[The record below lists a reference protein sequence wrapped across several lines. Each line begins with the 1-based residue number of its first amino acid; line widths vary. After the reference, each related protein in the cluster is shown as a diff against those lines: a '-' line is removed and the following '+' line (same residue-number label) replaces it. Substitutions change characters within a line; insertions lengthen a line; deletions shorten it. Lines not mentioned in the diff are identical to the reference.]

1 VKNPLIVQKF
11 GGTSVGSIDRI
22 HQVAEH
28 IIKAK
33 DDGNQVVVVVSA
45 MSGETNRLMELAYQ
59 IDSVPTARELDVL
72 LSSGEQVSMALL
84 AMTLHK
90 LGYAARSL
98 TGAQANIVTDNQH
111 NDAKIKHIDTNAIFD
126 LLKQD
131 QIVIVA
137 GFQGVNENGDITTL
151 GRGGSDTTA
160 VTLAG
165 ALSADECQIFTDVDG
180 IYTCDPRVVKN
191 AQKMDVIDFPSMEAM
206 ASRGAKVL
214 HLPSVQYAWK
224 NNVPLRVLS
233 TFDVNEGS
241 LVKGDSSKQAVSG
254 IAIQRDLIIIEVDS
268 EHLSGVTK
276 QCQMLGIDI
285 WNVIEET
292 DRTGIMIKQDACA
305 KLELV
310 FSDKIRNSEEV
321 SLLTAVGLEANG
333 MVDHACELLIQ
344 QDIAINFCSQNALT
358 MMLVL
363 TPESVDTA
371 ANILHD
377 AYVKSSEAVNIQQKH
392 AFLGNF
398 SVTR

>member
-1 VKNPLIVQKF
+1 MKKPLIVQKF
-11 GGTSVGSIDRI
+11 GGTSVGSIERI

-33 DDGNQVVVVVSA
+33 NDGNQVVVVVSA
-45 MSGETNRLMELAYQ
+45 MSGETNRLMDLAKQ

-72 LSSGEQVSMALL
+72 LSAGEQVSMALL
-84 AMTLHK
+84 AMTLNKMGH
-90 LGYAARSL
+90 AARSL

-111 NDAKIKHIDTNAIFD
+111 NDATIKHIDTTTIMG
-126 LLKQD
+126 LLEQD

-151 GRGGSDTTA
+151 GRGGSDTSA
-160 VTLAG
+160 VALAG
-165 ALSADECQIFTDVDG
+165 ALRANECQIFTDVDG

-191 AQKMDVIDFPSMEAM
+191 ARKLAVIDFPSMEAM

-214 HLPSVQYAWK
+214 HLPSVQFAWK

-241 LVKGDSSKQAVSG
+241 LVKGESGSQAVSG
-254 IAIQRDLIIIEVDS
+254 IAIQRDLAIIEVDK
-268 EHLSGVTK
+268 EHLSSATK

-285 WNVIEET
+285 WNVIEEAE
-292 DRTGIMIKQDACA
+292 RAGIMIKQDACA
-305 KLELV
+305 KFDLV
-310 FSDKIRNSEEV
+310 FSDKIRNSEVV

-333 MVDHACELLIQ
+333 MVEHACDLLAKR
-344 QDIAINFCSQNALT
+344 DIEINFSATNALT

-363 TPESVDTA
+363 APECVDTA

-377 AYVKSSEAVNIQQKH
+377 AYITSSEALNIQQKH
-392 AFLGNF
+392 AFLG
-398 SVTR
+398 

>member
-1 VKNPLIVQKF
+1 MKKPLIVQKF
-11 GGTSVGSIDRI
+11 GGTSVGSIERI

-33 DDGNQVVVVVSA
+33 NDGNQVVVVVSA
-45 MSGETNRLMELAYQ
+45 MSGETNRLMDLAKQ

-72 LSSGEQVSMALL
+72 LSAGEQVSMALL
-84 AMTLHK
+84 AMTLNKMGH
-90 LGYAARSL
+90 AARSL

-111 NDAKIKHIDTNAIFD
+111 NDATIKHIDTTTIMG
-126 LLKQD
+126 LLEQD

-151 GRGGSDTTA
+151 GRGGSDTSA
-160 VTLAG
+160 VALAG
-165 ALSADECQIFTDVDG
+165 ALRADECQIFTDVDG

-191 AQKMDVIDFPSMEAM
+191 ARKLAVIDFPSMEAM

-214 HLPSVQYAWK
+214 HLPSVQFAWK

-241 LVKGDSSKQAVSG
+241 LVKGELGNQAVSG
-254 IAIQRDLIIIEVDS
+254 IAIQRDLAIIEVDK
-268 EHLSGVTK
+268 EHLSSATK

-285 WNVIEET
+285 WNVIEEAE
-292 DRTGIMIKQDACA
+292 RAGIMIKQDACA
-305 KLELV
+305 KFDLV
-310 FSDKIRNSEEV
+310 FSDKIRNSEVV

-333 MVDHACELLIQ
+333 MVEHACDLLAKR
-344 QDIAINFCSQNALT
+344 DIEINFSATNALT

-363 TPESVDTA
+363 APECVDTA

-377 AYVKSSEAVNIQQKH
+377 AYITSSEALNIQQKH
-392 AFLGNF
+392 AFLG
-398 SVTR
+398 

>member
-1 VKNPLIVQKF
+1 MVKKPLIVQKF
-11 GGTSVGSIDRI
+11 GGTSVGSIERI

-33 DDGNQVVVVVSA
+33 NDGNQVVVVVSA
-45 MSGETNRLMELAYQ
+45 MSGETNRLMDLAKQ

-72 LSSGEQVSMALL
+72 LSAGEQVSMALL
-84 AMTLHK
+84 AMTLNK
-90 LGYAARSL
+90 LGHAARSL

-111 NDAKIKHIDTNAIFD
+111 NDATIKHIDTKTILG
-126 LLKQD
+126 LLEQD

-151 GRGGSDTTA
+151 GRGGSDTSA
-160 VTLAG
+160 VALAG
-165 ALSADECQIFTDVDG
+165 ALRADECQIFTDVDG

-191 AQKMDVIDFPSMEAM
+191 ARKLAVIDFPSMEAM

-214 HLPSVQYAWK
+214 HLPSVQFAWK

-241 LVKGDSSKQAVSG
+241 LVKGELGNQAVSG
-254 IAIQRDLIIIEVDS
+254 IAIQRDLAIIEVDK
-268 EHLSGVTK
+268 EHLSSATK

-292 DRTGIMIKQDACA
+292 ERAGITIKQDACA
-305 KLELV
+305 KFDLV
-310 FSDKIRNSEEV
+310 FSDKIRNSEVV

-333 MVDHACELLIQ
+333 MVEHACDLLAKR
-344 QDIAINFCSQNALT
+344 DIEINFSATNALT

-363 TPESVDTA
+363 APECVDTA

-377 AYVKSSEAVNIQQKH
+377 AYITSSEALNIQQKH
-392 AFLGNF
+392 AFLG
-398 SVTR
+398 

>member
-1 VKNPLIVQKF
+1 M
-11 GGTSVGSIDRI
+11 GSIERI

-33 DDGNQVVVVVSA
+33 NDGNQVVVVVSA
-45 MSGETNRLMELAYQ
+45 MSGETNRLMDLAKQ
-59 IDSVPTARELDVL
+59 VDSVPTARELDVL
-72 LSSGEQVSMALL
+72 LSAGEQVSMALL
-84 AMTLHK
+84 AMTLNK

-111 NDAKIKHIDTNAIFD
+111 NDATIKHIDTSTIMD
-126 LLKQD
+126 LLEQD

-151 GRGGSDTTA
+151 GRGGSDTSA

-165 ALSADECQIFTDVDG
+165 ALCADECQIFTDVDG

-191 AQKMDVIDFPSMEAM
+191 AQKMAVIDFPSMEAM

-233 TFDVNEGS
+233 TFELNEGS
-241 LVKGDSSKQAVSG
+241 LVKGESGSKAVSG
-254 IAIQRDLIIIEVDS
+254 IAIQRDLAIIEVDD
-268 EHLSGVTK
+268 EHLPSVTK

-292 DRTGIMIKQDACA
+292 ERTGIMIKQDACA
-305 KLELV
+305 KLDLV
-310 FSDKIRNSEEV
+310 FSDKIRNSEVV

-333 MVDHACELLIQ
+333 MVDHAFELLAQ
-344 QDIAINFCSQNALT
+344 QDIAINFCSTNALT

-363 TPESVDTA
+363 PPESVDAA
-371 ANILHD
+371 ANILHN
-377 AYVKSSEAVNIQQKH
+377 AYITSSEVLNIQQKH
-392 AFLGNF
+392 AFLG
-398 SVTR
+398 

>member
-1 VKNPLIVQKF
+1 
-11 GGTSVGSIDRI
+11 
-22 HQVAEH
+22 
-28 IIKAK
+28 
-33 DDGNQVVVVVSA
+33 
-45 MSGETNRLMELAYQ
+45 
-59 IDSVPTARELDVL
+59 
-72 LSSGEQVSMALL
+72 
-84 AMTLHK
+84 
-90 LGYAARSL
+90 
-98 TGAQANIVTDNQH
+98 
-111 NDAKIKHIDTNAIFD
+111 
-126 LLKQD
+126 
-131 QIVIVA
+131 
-137 GFQGVNENGDITTL
+137 
-151 GRGGSDTTA
+151 
-160 VTLAG
+160 
-165 ALSADECQIFTDVDG
+165 
-180 IYTCDPRVVKN
+180 
-191 AQKMDVIDFPSMEAM
+191 MDVIDFPSMEAM

-276 QCQMLGIDI
+276 QCQMLGIDL

-392 AFLGNF
+392 AFLGKF

>member
-1 VKNPLIVQKF
+1 MKKPLIVQKF
-11 GGTSVGSIDRI
+11 GGTSVGSIERI

-33 DDGNQVVVVVSA
+33 SDGNQVVVVVSA
-45 MSGETNRLMELAYQ
+45 MSGETNRLMELAKQ
-59 IDSVPTARELDVL
+59 VDSVPTARELDVL
-72 LSSGEQVSMALL
+72 LSAGEQVSMALL
-84 AMTLHK
+84 AMTLNK
-90 LGYAARSL
+90 LGFAARSL

-111 NDAKIKHIDTNAIFD
+111 NDATIKHIDTTTIMD
-126 LLKQD
+126 LLEKE

-151 GRGGSDTTA
+151 GRGGSDTSA

-165 ALSADECQIFTDVDG
+165 ALDADECQIFTDVDG

-191 AQKMDVIDFPSMEAM
+191 ARKIDVIDFPSMEAM

-214 HLPSVQYAWK
+214 HLPSVQYAWQHD
-224 NNVPLRVLS
+224 VPLRVLS

-241 LVKGDSSKQAVSG
+241 LVKGEANPYAISG
-254 IAIQRDLIIIEVDS
+254 IAIQRDLAIIEVDR
-268 EHLSGVTK
+268 EHLSSATK

-285 WNVIEET
+285 WSVIEET
-292 DRTGIMIKQDACA
+292 ERTGIMIKQDACA

-321 SLLTAVGLEANG
+321 SLLTAVGLEAGG
-333 MVDHACELLIQ
+333 MVEHAVSLLAEKGILTH
-344 QDIAINFCSQNALT
+344 FCSTDALS

-363 TPESVDTA
+363 LPESVDVA

-377 AYVKSSEAVNIQQKH
+377 AYVTSSEVVNIQQKH
-392 AFLGNF
+392 AFLG
-398 SVTR
+398 

>member
-1 VKNPLIVQKF
+1 M
-11 GGTSVGSIDRI
+11 GSIERI

-33 DDGNQVVVVVSA
+33 NDGNQVVVVVSA
-45 MSGETNRLMELAYQ
+45 MSGETNRLMDLAKQ

-72 LSSGEQVSMALL
+72 LSAGEQVSMALL
-84 AMTLHK
+84 AMTLNK
-90 LGYAARSL
+90 LGHAARSL

-111 NDAKIKHIDTNAIFD
+111 NDATIKHIDTKTILG
-126 LLKQD
+126 LLEQD

-151 GRGGSDTTA
+151 GRGGSDTSA
-160 VTLAG
+160 VALAG
-165 ALSADECQIFTDVDG
+165 ALRADECQIFTDVDG

-191 AQKMDVIDFPSMEAM
+191 ARKLAVIDFPSMEAM

-214 HLPSVQYAWK
+214 HLPSVQFAWK

-241 LVKGDSSKQAVSG
+241 LVKGELGNQAVSG
-254 IAIQRDLIIIEVDS
+254 IAIQRDLAIIEVDK
-268 EHLSGVTK
+268 EHLSSATK

-292 DRTGIMIKQDACA
+292 ERAGITIKQDACA
-305 KLELV
+305 KFDLV
-310 FSDKIRNSEEV
+310 FSDKIRNSEVV

-333 MVDHACELLIQ
+333 MVEHACDLLAKR
-344 QDIAINFCSQNALT
+344 DIEINFSATNALT

-363 TPESVDTA
+363 APECVDTA

-377 AYVKSSEAVNIQQKH
+377 AYITSSEALNIQQKH
-392 AFLGNF
+392 AFLG
-398 SVTR
+398 

>member
-1 VKNPLIVQKF
+1 MKKPLIVQKF
-11 GGTSVGSIDRI
+11 GGTSVGSIERI

-33 DDGNQVVVVVSA
+33 NDGNQVVVVVSA
-45 MSGETNRLMELAYQ
+45 MSGETNRLMDLAKQ

-72 LSSGEQVSMALL
+72 LSAGEQVSMALL
-84 AMTLHK
+84 AMTLNK
-90 LGYAARSL
+90 LGHAARSL

-111 NDAKIKHIDTNAIFD
+111 NDATIKHIDTKTILG
-126 LLKQD
+126 LLEQD

-151 GRGGSDTTA
+151 GRGGSDTSA
-160 VTLAG
+160 VALAG
-165 ALSADECQIFTDVDG
+165 ALRADECQIFTDVDG

-191 AQKMDVIDFPSMEAM
+191 ARKLAVIDFPSMEAM

-214 HLPSVQYAWK
+214 HLPSVQFAWK
-224 NNVPLRVLS
+224 NNVPLRVIS

-241 LVKGDSSKQAVSG
+241 LVKGELGNQAVAG
-254 IAIQRDLIIIEVDS
+254 IAIQRDLAIIEVDK
-268 EHLSGVTK
+268 EHLSSATK

-292 DRTGIMIKQDACA
+292 ERAGIMIKQDACA
-305 KLELV
+305 KFDLV
-310 FSDKIRNSEEV
+310 FSDKIRNSEVV

-333 MVDHACELLIQ
+333 MVEHACDLLAKR
-344 QDIAINFCSQNALT
+344 DIEINFSATNALT

-363 TPESVDTA
+363 APECVDTA

-377 AYVKSSEAVNIQQKH
+377 AYITSSEALNIQQKH
-392 AFLGNF
+392 AFLG
-398 SVTR
+398 

>member
-1 VKNPLIVQKF
+1 MKKPLIVQKF
-11 GGTSVGSIDRI
+11 GGTSVGSIERI

-33 DDGNQVVVVVSA
+33 NDGNQVVVVVSA
-45 MSGETNRLMELAYQ
+45 MSGETNRLMDLAKQ

-72 LSSGEQVSMALL
+72 LSAGEQVSMALL
-84 AMTLHK
+84 AMTLNK
-90 LGYAARSL
+90 LGHAARSL

-111 NDAKIKHIDTNAIFD
+111 NDATIKHIDTKTILG
-126 LLKQD
+126 LLEQD

-151 GRGGSDTTA
+151 GRGGSDTSA
-160 VTLAG
+160 VALAG
-165 ALSADECQIFTDVDG
+165 ALRADECQIFTDVDG

-191 AQKMDVIDFPSMEAM
+191 AQKLAVIDFPSMEAM

-214 HLPSVQYAWK
+214 HLPSVQFAWK

-241 LVKGDSSKQAVSG
+241 LVKGELGNQAVSG
-254 IAIQRDLIIIEVDS
+254 IAIQRDLAIIEVDK
-268 EHLSGVTK
+268 EHLSSSTK

-292 DRTGIMIKQDACA
+292 ERAGIMIKQDACA
-305 KLELV
+305 KFDLV
-310 FSDKIRNSEEV
+310 FSDKIRNSEVV

-333 MVDHACELLIQ
+333 MVEHACDLLAKR
-344 QDIAINFCSQNALT
+344 DIEINFSATNALT

-363 TPESVDTA
+363 APECVDTA

-377 AYVKSSEAVNIQQKH
+377 AYITSSEALNIQQKH
-392 AFLGNF
+392 AFLG
-398 SVTR
+398 